1 MDEVDRSWTTE
12 PARKLGFVFEDP
24 VLGESSCFGEVLG
37 LVASWKV
44 LEGPKNRSRRL
55 Q

>member
-1 MDEVDRSWTTE
+1 MDELDRSWRTE
-12 PARKLGFVFEDP
+12 PSRKLGFVFEDP
-24 VLGESSCFGEVLG
+24 VLGEPSCFWEVLG
-37 LVASWKV
+37 LGASWKV